1 MPLTFSRAFSF
12 RLCAI
17 ALAFGIA
24 GCVAPKPPA
33 PPLAPVVVAPPPPVA
48 GHPLTGDSS
57 TFLRLPNLDANQ
69 TPVRVGVILP
79 LNSGTQA
86 TRNLAAA
93 MLKAAELAL
102 YDAKNPNIVLMT
114 ADEGT
119 KPEDAAAAAGK
130 LLDQGAEV
138 IIGPL
143 FGPSVTAVAP
153 MARDKGVPV
162 LAFST
167 EKSVAGNGAYLLSF
181 MPQSEVRRVVNYAA
195 SQGHHFFAAM
205 VPQNDYGNVI
215 ADAFTDAVN
224 AAGATSVDVEHFT
237 PASNQVMPPSQAIV
251 KTNADT
257 VMIAEGGPILRAVAP
272 SLGFAGLDKDKVK
285 LLGTGLWDDPSI
297 GREDMLVGGWFAA
310 PEPEADDAFNGRF
323 HDTFGTNPPQ
333 LASLAYDAIALV
345 ALLSNGEPYHRFT
358 QAALMDPNGFSGVSG
373 IFRFNADGTSERGL
387 AVLEVAP
394 DGFHVVSPAPKTFQ
408 SQS

>member
-1 MPLTFSRAFSF
+1 MRLRAFSF
-12 RLCAI
+12 RLCATL
-17 ALAFGIA
+17 LAFGIA
-24 GCVAPKPPA
+24 GCIAPPPPPPPPPPPA
-33 PPLAPVVVAPPPPVA
+33 PVAPPPPLA
-48 GHPLTGDSS
+48 GHPFTGDQPS
-57 TFLRLPNLDANQ
+57 FLRLPNLQPNQ

-86 TRNLAAA
+86 TRNLAGA

-102 YDAKNPNIVLMT
+102 YDANNPNIVLMT

-119 KPEDAAAAAGK
+119 RPEDAAVAAGK
-130 LLDQGAEV
+130 LLDQGAEI

-153 MARDKGVPV
+153 LARDKGVPV

-167 EKSVAGNGAYLLSF
+167 ERSVAGNGVYLLSF
-181 MPQSEVRRVVNYAA
+181 LPQNEVRRVVNYAA
-195 SQGHHFFAAM
+195 SQGHHVFAAM

-215 ADAFTDAVN
+215 ADAFTDAVK
-224 AAGATSVDVEHFT
+224 AAGGTSVDVEHFT
-237 PASNQVMPPSQAIV
+237 PQSNQVMPPSQAIA

-297 GREDMLVGGWFAA
+297 AREDMLLGGWFAA
-310 PEPEADDAFNGRF
+310 PEPDADNPFDGRF

-345 ALLSNGEPYHRFT
+345 ALLSKGEPYHRFT
-358 QAALMDPNGFSGVSG
+358 QSALMDPNGFSGVDG

-394 DGFHVVSPAPKTFQ
+394 DGFHVVSPAPRTFQ
-408 SQS
+408 QPQG